1 MPFELL
7 ENEPLSRHTSFAI
20 GGPATFFIRARSKED
35 LLAAATYVRQKR
47 LPYTILGGGSNV
59 LVSDRGFDGVVIK
72 NEDRS
77 YSIEGACVRASS
89 GVVLA
94 SLVHA
99 TSEQGLSGLE
109 WAFGVPG
116 TVGGAVRGNAGA
128 FGGET
133 KDILESVEIVDM
145 ITGEVKT
152 VLQKDMGFTYR
163 RSACADHPEWLILQA
178 TLQLT
183 KSDPISTRK
192 KVQEFLAQKKETQP
206 LGAHCAGSMF
216 KNNPIHLFAD
226 TSSLPQEY
234 VQKGRVPSGYL
245 IEMAGLKGYHTD
257 RIMISDK
264 HANFFINTGG
274 ATSEDVVQ
282 LVGLAKKRVFEKYG
296 IHLSE
301 EIHYIGFL
309 KKS

>member
-7 ENEPLSRHTSFAI
+7 KNEPLSRHTSFAI
-20 GGPATFFIRARSKED
+20 GGPATFFIRARSRDD
-35 LLAAATYVRQKR
+35 LLAVATYVRQKR

-59 LVSDRGFDGVVIK
+59 LVSDGGFDGVVIK
-72 NEDRS
+72 NEDRA
-77 YSIEGACVRASS
+77 YSIEGTRVRASS

-145 ITGEVKT
+145 ITGEVKI

-163 RSACADHPEWLILQA
+163 RSACVDHPEWLILQA

-183 KSDPISTRK
+183 KSDPVSTRK

-216 KNNPIHLFAD
+216 KNNPIRLFVD

-234 VQKGRVPSGYL
+234 VEKGSVPSGYL
-245 IEMAGLKGYHTD
+245 IEMVGLKGYRAD
-257 RIMISDK
+257 RVMISDK

-301 EIHYIGFL
+301 EIHYIGF
-309 KKS
+309 